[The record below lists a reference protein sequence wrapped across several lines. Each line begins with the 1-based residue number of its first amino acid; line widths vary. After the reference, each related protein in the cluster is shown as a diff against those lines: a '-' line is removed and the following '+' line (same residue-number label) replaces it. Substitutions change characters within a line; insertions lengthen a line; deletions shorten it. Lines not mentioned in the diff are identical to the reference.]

1 MKHMA
6 VLDKGGLISNII
18 VCEDNFP
25 EVPNERVDITDSPWL
40 RIGDP
45 IDLEAPEALSE
56 TVESRKAEFS
66 YLLDNLDKQQVRPLA
81 TLYVLAKEGT
91 GATSPEDEDI
101 LYRTEMQKQAYRN
114 LYDVLMTTP
123 IKDWNSLVEAE
134 YVRLTTPVVVE

>member
-1 MKHMA
+1 MKNMA
-6 VLDKGGLISNII
+6 NLDKGGLISNII
-18 VCEDNFP
+18 VCEDTFP
-25 EVPNERVDITDSPWL
+25 EVPNERIDITDSPWL

-45 IDLEAPEALSE
+45 IDLEAPEALPE

-66 YLLDNLDKQQVRPLA
+66 YLLDNLDKQQIRPLA

-91 GATSPEDEDI
+91 GTTSPEDEDI

-114 LYDVLMTTP
+114 LYDTLMSTP
-123 IKDWNSLVEAE
+123 IKDWTALVEAE